1 MKQYNFS
8 FSGQTE
14 PKQDEEEIHN
24 NIFVKMIL
32 KHNLTTFIEYF
43 IDDKIDEVDQINSNN
58 ICTINDEATFL
69 LISTGNSAHSIC
81 EIISFINYY
90 KNISPNKVIVIS
102 EYVLEILPLL
112 FDLIKLFIN
121 NDKLIILKKNTIYK
135 FNTLVTYRNIH
146 FNYITNWPNINFSKN
161 NDILR
166 FNNLENIK
174 HHFSINTLFLFD
186 KIKEIYETYKNDF
199 QLYENIM
206 LIKTSNDLNASSTY
220 RSILYP
226 NENVMDILNKN
237 NIKFLSIPYFKNIF
251 HFICLLYH
259 AKNIIFSYGGPCCT
273 NRYFCNPNANVI
285 VLANSH
291 YKQEYDH
298 SQNYWHLRY
307 SHLCPVKS
315 QSFLLDFENN
325 LNENNI
331 NEIINLLV

>member
-166 FNNLENIK
+166 FNNLENI
-174 HHFSINTLFLFD
+174 
-186 KIKEIYETYKNDF
+186 
-199 QLYENIM
+199 
-206 LIKTSNDLNASSTY
+206 
-220 RSILYP
+220 ILKY
-226 NENVMDILNKN
+226 L
-237 NIKFLSIPYFKNIF
+237 
-251 HFICLLYH
+251 
-259 AKNIIFSYGGPCCT
+259 
-273 NRYFCNPNANVI
+273 
-285 VLANSH
+285 
-291 YKQEYDH
+291 
-298 SQNYWHLRY
+298 
-307 SHLCPVKS
+307 
-315 QSFLLDFENN
+315 
-325 LNENNI
+325 
-331 NEIINLLV
+331 